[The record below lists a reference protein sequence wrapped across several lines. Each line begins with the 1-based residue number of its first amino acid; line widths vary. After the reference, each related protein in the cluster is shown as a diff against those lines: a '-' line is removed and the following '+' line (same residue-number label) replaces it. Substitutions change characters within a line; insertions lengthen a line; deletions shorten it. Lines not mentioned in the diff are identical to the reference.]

1 MRRVGQA
8 IGDHQLIAGGQRVL
22 VALGGCAASF
32 CLLHMLDLHRRRFVD
47 DFELVPVCLDFGFDS
62 PGIVR
67 LHERLARQCFQVEV
81 ISSRA
86 CGQAL
91 RGLAADENPC
101 PRCAQARRR
110 SLREIARERG
120 CDRIALAHHMD
131 DGLLILLQNMF
142 FSGRLASLAIDLPT
156 SDGTLH
162 WIRPLLYVEAAHIAG
177 FCDERKYEAVQLAC
191 PGRNR
196 SKHGPRAELA
206 ALIACVEADF
216 PRVRR
221 SMLASLRHLRPS
233 HLLDSRLL
241 DL

>member
-22 VALGGCAASF
+22 VAMGGTAASF

-62 PGIVR
+62 PGIVELR
-67 LHERLARQCFQVEV
+67 SNWARQGFQVEV
-81 ISSRA
+81 ISSAA

-91 RGLAADENPC
+91 QGLTPDAKPC
-101 PRCAQARRR
+101 PPCAQTRRR
-110 SLREIARERG
+110 SLRRIALERG

-131 DGLLILLQNMF
+131 DGLGILLQNLF
-142 FSGRLASLAIDLPT
+142 FSGRLASLAIDL
-156 SDGTLH
+156 SAAGGALH
-162 WIRPLLYVEAAHIAG
+162 WIRPMLYVEAGHIAG
-177 FCDERKYEAVQLAC
+177 FCEERKYEPVSLAC

-196 SKHGPRAELA
+196 AKHGPRAELA
-206 ALIACVEADF
+206 ALIDRVEADF

-233 HLLDSRLL
+233 HLLDARLL
-241 DL
+241 NL